1 MIIPLLK
8 LNDEEQ
14 ILAIED
20 PQELI
25 YLSLDLMEKC
35 QSETIK
41 TCTVKLL
48 HKLEHNVDGML
59 SFMVDFCLKLI
70 SHSIS
75 FQENN
80 LEESKTYISNLLS

>member
-41 TCTVKLL
+41 TCAVKLL
-48 HKLEHNVDGML
+48 HKLRERRRWYAFLYGGL
-59 SFMVDFCLKLI
+59 LP
-70 SHSIS
+70 
-75 FQENN
+75 ETN
-80 LEESKTYISNLLS
+80 LPLYRLPRK